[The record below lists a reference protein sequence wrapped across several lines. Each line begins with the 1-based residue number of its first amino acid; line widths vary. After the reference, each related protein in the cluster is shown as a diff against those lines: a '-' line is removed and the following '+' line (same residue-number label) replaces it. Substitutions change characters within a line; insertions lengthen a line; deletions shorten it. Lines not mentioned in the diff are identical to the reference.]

1 MQSIRSR
8 LMVGLL
14 VLMTG
19 ASLLAGGI
27 AYRRALQ
34 ETSSLFDYQLRQM
47 ALSLRDQASVA
58 AGIVLPPHP
67 ADSDFVIQIW
77 DIFGSRIYFSGPE
90 DQPFIDKAILG
101 YTDMTLG
108 QQRWR
113 VYSLALED
121 GVIQVAQPWSV
132 RERLARTVALRVLV
146 PLLLLL
152 PLLALG
158 AAWAV
163 NRAIRPLSLITAEVE
178 RRDEHSL
185 APIEGPPLPVEI
197 APLVGELNRLLAR
210 LSAAFASQRAFVADA
225 AHELRSPLTALSLQ
239 LQLLER
245 ARDCVESETA
255 RQRLRAATDRA
266 THLVGQLLALA
277 RNEPEQ
283 ARAVIMPVALDAV
296 AREAISETLPFADAR
311 GTHVTLVADA
321 QATVHGEADGLRMLA
336 RNLVDNAVRYSPP
349 GSQVTVRV
357 LNSGGAPQLV
367 VVDQGPGIP
376 AADRERAF
384 DRFYRRE
391 GSGEGGTGLGLA
403 IVNAIARRHGA
414 RVQLGDAAPHGL
426 QVTVSFP
433 PAGSS

>member
-1 MQSIRSR
+1 MRSIRSR
-8 LMVGLL
+8 LLLGLL

-34 ETSSLFDYQLRQM
+34 ETSRLFDYQLRQM
-47 ALSLRDQASVA
+47 ALSLQDQASVA

-77 DIFGSRIYFSGPE
+77 DMSGSRIYFSGPE
-90 DQPFIDKAILG
+90 DQPFIDKAVLG
-101 YTDMTLG
+101 YADLTLE

-113 VYSLALED
+113 VYSLAIEG
-121 GVIQVAQPWSV
+121 GVIQVAQPWGV
-132 RERLARTVALRVLV
+132 RERLARTVALRVVV

-158 AAWAV
+158 AAWTV
-163 NRAIRPLSLITAEVE
+163 NRAIRPLSRVTAEVE

-185 APIEGPPLPVEI
+185 APIEVPPLPVEI

-245 ARDCVESETA
+245 ARDATESDTA
-255 RQRLRAATDRA
+255 RQQLRSAIDRA

-277 RNEPEQ
+277 RNEPEHV
-283 ARAVIMPVALDAV
+283 RAALMPVDLATTAG
-296 AREAISETLPFADAR
+296 EAIAETQAFAAAR
-311 GTHVTLVADA
+311 GTHFVLTSETHPFI
-321 QATVHGEADGLRMLA
+321 QAEEDGLRMLV

-349 GSQVTVRV
+349 GSQVGVQVR
-357 LNSGGAPQLV
+357 NTAEGAPQLIV
-367 VVDQGPGIP
+367 EDQGPGIP

-403 IVNAIARRHGA
+403 IVSAIARHHGA
-414 RVQLGDAAPHGL
+414 KIELGDVVPHGL
-426 QVTVSFP
+426 RVTVTFP
-433 PAGSS
+433 ATP